1 MSVLFGI
8 EIWKPG
14 PSERFLQLEK
24 EFKEFKKK
32 EEREDPIQEQKI
44 EDIKRSL
51 NKVDDAVETVS
62 DMSMA
67 NVKDLK
73 GRIKKQ
79 KERLEKQIARTDNII
94 STTNITPLKVAVK
107 GHTQKLEEIENK
119 LKKDNIKEAM
129 KAAVTKQQLE
139 EAMKAAATKQQQE
152 IQAFKEEM
160 KKQYQMISYQLQ
172 YKNAKINAKGN
183 SILDARRKV
192 LNPSGGKKKK
202 KNNN

>member
-94 STTNITPLKVAVK
+94 ST
-107 GHTQKLEEIENK
+107 
-119 LKKDNIKEAM
+119 
-129 KAAVTKQQLE
+129 
-139 EAMKAAATKQQQE
+139 
-152 IQAFKEEM
+152 
-160 KKQYQMISYQLQ
+160 
-172 YKNAKINAKGN
+172 
-183 SILDARRKV
+183 
-192 LNPSGGKKKK
+192 
-202 KNNN
+202 

>member
-1 MSVLFGI
+1 MSVLFGF
-8 EIWKPG
+8 EILKPG
-14 PSERFLQLEK
+14 PSKRLLQLEK
-24 EFKEFKKK
+24 EFEEFKQK

-172 YKNAKINAKGN
+172 YKNAKINEKGN
-183 SILDARRKV
+183 QLLDARRKV

>member
-172 YKNAKINAKGN
+172 YKNAKINEKGN
-183 SILDARRKV
+183 QLLDARRKV

>member
-1 MSVLFGI
+1 MSVLFGF
-8 EIWKPG
+8 EILKPG
-14 PSERFLQLEK
+14 PSKQFLELKQ
-24 EFKEFKKK
+24 EFKEFKAK

-44 EDIKRSL
+44 RDIEVSIA
-51 NKVDDAVETVS
+51 DVES
-62 DMSMA
+62 MSMK
-67 NVKDLK
+67 NVQDLK
-73 GRIKKQ
+73 GRINNQ

-172 YKNAKINAKGN
+172 YKNAKINEKGN
-183 SILDARRKV
+183 QLLDARRKV

-202 KNNN
+202 KNNDRTT